1 MLTESGEMAFM
12 ANIYYSN
19 ALHRH
24 GSLRAVLSSEEG
36 RRLLKEHS
44 AHYLGK
50 QFPASPSPGV
60 DFAVLRVFEGEM
72 NAEWRAGFYLF
83 EDNTLRIEEA
93 VHSCNANP
101 PVAGVK

>member
-1 MLTESGEMAFM
+1 MAFM

-19 ALHRH
+19 SLNHS
-24 GSLRAVLSSEEG
+24 GTLRAVLSMEEG
-36 RRLLKEHS
+36 GRFLKEHTTQ
-44 AHYLGK
+44 YVGR
-50 QFPASPSPGV
+50 QFPTSLSPGV
-60 DFAVLRVFEGEM
+60 DFAVLRLFEGEM

-83 EDNTLRIEEA
+83 EDNILRIEEA